1 MKKFLLRLLLAI
13 SVPMAL
19 LLGLYLVTD
28 PYKTLKPFSLDYFD
42 STNRD
47 YLSSELFLANYP
59 TYKYDSFVF
68 GSSAACGI
76 NTYHWKSYLPDGS
89 SQFMFQS
96 WSETIT
102 GIEQKLVYLDNNGIS
117 VNNCLLVLDFPS
129 MFVEDQLP
137 TTALA
142 IKDYHFSGMPFW
154 KYEAILFYNF
164 IQKPSQWT
172 GAISRFLSNDKPYI
186 QFDTVTNDW
195 SMDNHNPESYL
206 VQPKQDSLCNNS
218 EVSRKA
224 FFKEIEGRKG
234 SEISVAQPILDEKF
248 IECLWNIKSIF
259 DKYNSN
265 YEIIIAPYICYTSD
279 AINPSDLYILQ
290 EIFGSGKVH
299 NYSGKNSITEDYNNF
314 SDTNHFG
321 LCAGWMMIEEVFN
334 KE

>member
-19 LLGLYLVTD
+19 LLDLYLVTD

-76 NTYHWKSYLPDGS
+76 NTYHWRSYLPDDS
-89 SQFMFQS
+89 SQYMFQS

-102 GIEQKLVYLDNNGIS
+102 GIKQKLVYLDSHSIPI
-117 VNNCLLVLDFPS
+117 NNCLLVLDFPS

-137 TTALA
+137 TNALA
-142 IKDYHFSGMPFW
+142 IKDYNFSGMPFW
-154 KYEAILFYNF
+154 KYEIILFYNF
-164 IQKPSQWT
+164 IQKPSQWA
-172 GAISRFLSNDKPYI
+172 GAISRFLSKDKPYI

-195 SMDNHNPESYL
+195 SKVNQNPESYL
-206 VQPKQDSLCNNS
+206 SRPKQDSLRNNS
-218 EVSRKA
+218 EISRKA
-224 FFKEIEGRKG
+224 FLKEIEGKKN
-234 SEISVAQPILDEKF
+234 SDVSVAKPILNEEF
-248 IECLWNIKSIF
+248 TQCLWMIKSIL
-259 DKYNSN
+259 DKNNSN
-265 YEIIIAPYICYTSD
+265 YEIIIAPYIIYTSE
-279 AINPSDLYILQ
+279 AINPDDLKIL
-290 EIFGSGKVH
+290 ESIFGSGKVH
-299 NYSGKNSITEDYNNF
+299 DYSGKNSITEDYNNF

-321 LCAGWMMIEEVFN
+321 LCAGWTIIEEVFN
-334 KE
+334 